1 MTAVEEG
8 ITSPGIDSRRIGELA
23 PAAAGDVRSREAVFR
38 VDDLAVSYTGAVAL
52 KGVTLDVH
60 RNAVTAFIG
69 PSGCGKSTFIRCL
82 NRMNDVIPG
91 ARVDGKILYHE

>member
-1 MTAVEEG
+1 MSEAPDLSAVETPRLGAVAAE
-8 ITSPGIDSRRIGELA
+8 
-23 PAAAGDVRSREAVFR
+23 PATDVRSRPSVFEI
-38 VDDLAVSYTGAVAL
+38 DSLAVHYGSALAL
-52 KGVTLDVH
+52 KDTTLTVH

-91 ARVDGKILYHE
+91 ARVSGQVLYHGRD